1 MSSFA
6 AISTLILLLIS
17 SLFFKAEK
25 EKVFVIIDDC
35 QQWEKRRP
43 IDEQYFSITNNK
55 VWLSSSYYSYDEQDT
70 LASVH
75 LFNGNIDLNPP
86 ELLEMSL
93 AEMLNSGVQF
103 SSEIGVEDWCTFNSE
118 GSELYII
125 LPEDFCSEKE
135 FLHSTNFT
143 LYKTRV
149 RVDYPGPECVF
160 IDDPMRFFPTDT
172 SRRNRGSDK

>member
-1 MSSFA
+1 MSNFQS
-6 AISTLILLLIS
+6 ISVVIGLLVFT
-17 SLFFKAEK
+17 SLFSKAEK

-35 QQWEKRRP
+35 QQWGKRRP
-43 IDEQYFSITNNK
+43 IDEQYFSITTNK
-55 VWLSSSYYSYDEQDT
+55 VWLSSSYYFYDEQDT

-75 LFNGNIDLNPP
+75 LFNGDIYLNPP

-93 AEMLNSGVQF
+93 AEMLNCGVQF
-103 SSEIGVEDWCTFNSE
+103 SSEIGVEDWSTFNSE

-125 LPEDFCSEKE
+125 LPEDFCSEKK

-149 RVDYPGPECVF
+149 DYPGPECVL
-160 IDDPMRFFPTDT
+160 IDDPMRFFPKDT
-172 SRRNRGSDK
+172 SRRNRDPNK